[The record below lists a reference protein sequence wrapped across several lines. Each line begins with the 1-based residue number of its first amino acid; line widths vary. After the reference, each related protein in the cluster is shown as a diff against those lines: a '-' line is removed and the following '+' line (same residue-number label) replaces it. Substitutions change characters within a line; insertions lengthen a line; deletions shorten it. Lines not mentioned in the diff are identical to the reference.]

1 MPRSPSHS
9 NKVTSQP
16 RVVPTGDDARS
27 AAKAR
32 YFERWGRAIE
42 ADGQS
47 AFVAAAKERALVWI
61 TDQRARVADEL
72 RHRPN
77 TPLSEFDNLDAWATD
92 GLELWFR
99 AAEDR
104 VTLAAL
110 VESLK
115 IEKRGRLEW
124 EEYGCLAIDDE
135 WLDAVDFAEIYD
147 SDFGRPFTNPF
158 SITQWRAQP
167 PWQLVRAFV
176 ELGRAV
182 HACPDPL
189 DKHLAGLTRDLAR
202 YYRSLGEPVDPT
214 HLVGVAMLLRS
225 FWLQP
230 VVRPPNAPTLTEFD
244 AFIEPLQALHG
255 DSLQGADLADIWIF
269 FAPQDETSMKSDG
282 GRDVWRHR
290 LVAYRDRVKAGKNV
304 PSAPQG
310 TQGSPETSTS

>member
-1 MPRSPSHS
+1 MGDQTWR
-9 NKVTSQP
+9 
-16 RVVPTGDDARS
+16 RDDARS

-77 TPLSEFDNLDAWATD
+77 TPLSEFDNLDAWVTD

-124 EEYGCLAIDDE
+124 EEFGCLAVDDE
-135 WLDAVDFAEIYD
+135 WLDDVDFAEIYD

-182 HACPDPL
+182 EQGRTVL
-189 DKHLAGLTRDLAR
+189 RDLAANPATAMHVASKLAR
-202 YYRSLGEPVDPT
+202 HFIADTPPPA
-214 HLVGVAMLLRS
+214 LVERM
-225 FWLQP
+225 
-230 VVRPPNAPTLTEFD
+230 T
-244 AFIEPLQALHG
+244 
-255 DSLQGADLADIWIF
+255 
-269 FAPQDETSMKSDG
+269 
-282 GRDVWRHR
+282 
-290 LVAYRDRVKAGKNV
+290 
-304 PSAPQG
+304 
-310 TQGSPETSTS
+310 